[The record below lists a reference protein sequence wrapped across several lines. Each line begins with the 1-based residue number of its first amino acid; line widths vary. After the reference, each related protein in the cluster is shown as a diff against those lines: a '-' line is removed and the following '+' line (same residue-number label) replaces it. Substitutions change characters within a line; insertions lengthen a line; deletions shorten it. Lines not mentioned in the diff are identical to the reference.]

1 MLRAGCRCRI
11 GADGWTGGEMAQDLT
26 EKSNRSGTSRSVE
39 SLLRVG
45 ARIRGLRRSHGL
57 TQEELAHRSN
67 LTKGFISQLERDL
80 TSPSLESLLEIL
92 ETLDTDIV
100 RFFQGHQEGRI
111 VFGAAD
117 SRNAATYPEVRAF
130 ELMVP
135 GAANRNM
142 ESALVTMEPGES
154 VAEEAHAGEE
164 FGYVLKGKVQVT
176 YGEKRAAAK
185 RGEWFYFAS
194 DRNHRV
200 ANPYKK
206 RAKLLWVSTPPSF

>member
-1 MLRAGCRCRI
+1 M
-11 GADGWTGGEMAQDLT
+11 
-26 EKSNRSGTSRSVE
+26 SRSVE
-39 SLLRVG
+39 SMLRVG
-45 ARIRGLRRSHGL
+45 ARIRGLRLSHGL

-92 ETLDTDIV
+92 EALDTDIV
-100 RFFQGHQEGRI
+100 RFFQGHEEGRI
-111 VFGAAD
+111 AFGPED
-117 SRNAATYPEVRAF
+117 SRHAATYAEVSAF

-135 GAANRNM
+135 GTANRNM
-142 ESALVTMEPGES
+142 EPALVTMEAGES
-154 VAEEAHAGEE
+154 IYEDAHAGEE
-164 FGYVLKGKVQVT
+164 FGYVLEGKVQIT
-176 YGEKRAAAK
+176 YGERRAKAK

-194 DRNHRV
+194 ERNHRV

>member
-1 MLRAGCRCRI
+1 
-11 GADGWTGGEMAQDLT
+11 MAQDLT

-100 RFFQGHQEGRI
+100 RFFPGPPGR
-111 VFGAAD
+111 A
-117 SRNAATYPEVRAF
+117 
-130 ELMVP
+130 
-135 GAANRNM
+135 
-142 ESALVTMEPGES
+142 
-154 VAEEAHAGEE
+154 
-164 FGYVLKGKVQVT
+164 
-176 YGEKRAAAK
+176 
-185 RGEWFYFAS
+185 
-194 DRNHRV
+194 HRV
-200 ANPYKK
+200 RGGGFAQ
-206 RAKLLWVSTPPSF
+206 RGDLSRSAGL

>member
-1 MLRAGCRCRI
+1 
-11 GADGWTGGEMAQDLT
+11 MAQELK
-26 EKSNRSGTSRSVE
+26 EKSNTTGMSRSVE

-92 ETLDTDIV
+92 EALDTDIV
-100 RFFQGHQEGRI
+100 RFFQGRQEGRI
-111 VFGAAD
+111 VFGEGD

-154 VAEEAHAGEE
+154 IYEDAHAGEE

-176 YGEKRAAAK
+176 YGEKRATAK

>member
-1 MLRAGCRCRI
+1 
-11 GADGWTGGEMAQDLT
+11 MAQDLT

-111 VFGAAD
+111 VFGEGD
-117 SRNAATYPEVRAF
+117 LRNAATYPEVRAF

-142 ESALVTMEPGES
+142 ESAPRDDGTGRVGRRGSARGRGVRVRLEGQG
-154 VAEEAHAGEE
+154 AGHIR
-164 FGYVLKGKVQVT
+164 GKT
-176 YGEKRAAAK
+176 RHGEKR
-185 RGEWFYFAS
+185 
-194 DRNHRV
+194 RV
-200 ANPYKK
+200 VLF
-206 RAKLLWVSTPPSF
+206 RLR